1 MINLFKHL
9 TGWWF
14 QPLWNIL
21 VNGKDYPIYEME
33 IKKNWNHQSVIILDI
48 ILVYIYRIPYG

>member
-21 VNGKDYPIYEME
+21 VNGKDYPIQEME
-33 IKKNWNHQSVIILDI
+33 ILNNETTDQSS
-48 ILVYIYRIPYG
+48 Y